1 MDGADSDVQREL
13 AALEAE
19 EARVSAER
27 RRLHQQIDFGYAS
40 ETTRAHEREVSN
52 HRRELHRRIDVLRE
66 LLGMPL
72 GPPRASAATGPER
85 IPGHKPIGDLERIG
99 DGARDEATPPEHEYM

>member
-1 MDGADSDVQREL
+1 MDRRDSDLQKEL

-27 RRLHQQIDFGYAS
+27 RRLHQQIDFGYGS
-40 ETTRAHEREVSN
+40 ETTRAREQEISN
-52 HRRELHRRIDVLRE
+52 HRRELHRRIDLLRE

-72 GPPRASAATGPER
+72 GPPRASAATGPEQKA
-85 IPGHKPIGDLERIG
+85 GLSPIGELERIG
-99 DGARDEATPPEHEYM
+99 DDARDEALPAEHE